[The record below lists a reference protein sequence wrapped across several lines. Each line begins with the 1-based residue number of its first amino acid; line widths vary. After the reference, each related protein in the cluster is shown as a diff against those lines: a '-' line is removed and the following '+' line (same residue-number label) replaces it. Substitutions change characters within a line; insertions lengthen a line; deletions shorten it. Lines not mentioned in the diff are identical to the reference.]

1 MSLGIL
7 IIIRVD
13 QSIERFEINIEMGAE
28 VVIERIDIIVAAVHL
43 VIMEI
48 PLAKKDKGMSILVI
62 VIIMVL
68 NHLKEGRLKIRH
80 NRVDTIAQKNLS
92 MLE

>member
-80 NRVDTIAQKNLS
+80 NQVDTIAQKNLS